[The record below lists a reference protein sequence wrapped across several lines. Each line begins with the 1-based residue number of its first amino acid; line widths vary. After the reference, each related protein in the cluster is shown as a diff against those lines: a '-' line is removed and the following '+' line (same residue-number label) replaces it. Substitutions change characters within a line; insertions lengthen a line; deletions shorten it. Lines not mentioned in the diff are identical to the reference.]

1 VAVGIRERVA
11 WREIDVV
18 VHSREL
24 VSRNELASDWVSPEA
39 AAGPGKGVGRGV
51 AGSANAPFA
60 AMGLLLSAGFPEAA
74 LLSAAG
80 AVFVV
85 SSPAPLLFCCAHS
98 GKAKNTL
105 IASAG
110 TPIAHLFSPQLFS
123 RIPFDSAP
131 VC

>member
-1 VAVGIRERVA
+1 
-11 WREIDVV
+11 
-18 VHSREL
+18 
-24 VSRNELASDWVSPEA
+24 VSPEA

-105 IASAG
+105 IASA
-110 TPIAHLFSPQLFS
+110 AHQLRISFLLSFSAGS
-123 RIPFDSAP
+123 RLIHAP